1 MRIRLTK
8 LIGNFLIFIFLSYPA
23 FSQTA
28 SIKGNIFDNT
38 TRDGLPGA
46 YVSINNTSFKRAA
59 DDKGNFQITGI
70 PPGEYDITIENVGYG
85 ANTRHIVLKAG
96 ELFKLFTGLTVENTS
111 LNEVTVFGGSEREKE
126 FGSRNRERN
135 AANISNVIS
144 SQAM

>member
-28 SIKGNIFDNT
+28 SIKGNIYDNV

-59 DDKGNFQITGI
+59 DDKGNFQISGI
-70 PPGEYDITIENVGYG
+70 PPGEYDISIENIGYSP
-85 ANTRHIVLKAG
+85 NTRHIVLKGG
-96 ELFKLFTGLTVENTS
+96 ETF
-111 LNEVTVFGGSEREKE
+111 
-126 FGSRNRERN
+126 
-135 AANISNVIS
+135 
-144 SQAM
+144 